1 MADVFKLLQGWSPNG
16 GAVHPVDERG
26 DYPDLAAAQEAA
38 GTGLTWE
45 WMPVRGVWRA
55 ATGREEAAEIMPCRR
70 LAGITVETGL
80 LA

>member
-1 MADVFKLLQGWSPNG
+1 MADVFKLLQGWSPKG
-16 GAVHPVDERG
+16 GAVHPVDEVG
-26 DYPDLAAAQEAA
+26 EYPDLAAAQEIA

-45 WMPVRGVWRA
+45 WMPVRGGWRA
-55 ATGREEAAEIMPCRR
+55 EIGHEEAAEIIPCHR